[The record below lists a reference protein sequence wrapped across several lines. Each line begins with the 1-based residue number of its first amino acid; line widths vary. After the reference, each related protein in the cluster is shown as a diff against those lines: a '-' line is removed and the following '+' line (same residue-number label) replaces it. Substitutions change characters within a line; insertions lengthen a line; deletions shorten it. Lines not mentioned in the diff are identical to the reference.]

1 MFKQTL
7 FTLIALSSP
16 ILTHAGWMCDRV
28 YSENS
33 AIEELCPYQEGMAAI
48 KINDLWGFIN
58 MAGQVGIPPQFE
70 EVDFFSEGLAEVKID
85 GKWGYINAQGQLQI
99 PAKFDTVSSFS
110 QGLAAAYADD
120 KVGYLDTKGEWA
132 ITPRFRSGGPFV
144 NGVAVVY
151 EEHGH
156 SYLIDKK
163 GQVIKQFAE
172 PIEIDE
178 TPLFGAYKA
187 KITKPTLLINKDGRQ
202 LPLPEAAANVEVN
215 SAGLLKMQLN
225 PDQDPLYGMM
235 TPEGKTVIPAKFTA
249 IEDFKAGIAIAT
261 QPGPS
266 PSKGLI
272 NTQGQWVST
281 LYRKLSEI
289 APGLYLGQN
298 DASKPEAEIFNQQG
312 KTLSKIP
319 CQEVQSS
326 TYGAWHMLSGC
337 EKNWLVWPQQTV
349 TAIHHYQEPEIQV
362 SKDYL
367 LITEVAQRAESEE
380 TEDNRYTKQ
389 WQLFGQKGLQ
399 LSSESPGVKGQ
410 YDWAVLV
417 KPKGPLAE
425 SQPQG
430 LPIAI
435 LVKSYEN
442 LAIVTPELKVVGN
455 PDWRYELDAVS
466 FRDDQILDGPLS
478 IKTESGWG
486 AIDAQG
492 NWVIPPKYE
501 SLSSFRYGMAFAETL
516 ERQERIISN
525 DGSETEFPAGYQYSR
540 VAPDTLEGVDENRQ
554 PQRFHLKTQTLTPL
568 VTEAGV
574 ERSDITHAGLSP
586 AEKDQKWGFLD
597 QQGRWVVTPRYDE
610 KPEALLENQ
619 QFLGWIVGNETQIS
633 NESTRLYGWVNSEGK
648 EIIAPQFDSI
658 KKEVQTGFY
667 LISQH
672 NRHGLLD
679 AEGKTLLPPVYEG
692 IQVHGDGW
700 FSAKPSE
707 QIGTLNTRGE
717 WLVNPGPYRWYD
729 LNKRPYSKEDV
740 AGQTYLVHN
749 HGTISTKANPQPLAD
764 EKPEYW
770 WSEISGEYG
779 HEKTMFYGFDWK
791 PRLGLIAK
799 VDNQF
804 HENRV
809 VFKSDAR
816 EGFPTAFADNYGRI
830 YGPFPYTDI
839 QDFQNGRAL
848 FQQNI
853 VSKGKK
859 RSDNEVLERYGYL
872 DLNGKAVIPARYEKA
887 DSFSEDRAV
896 VLLKGNL
903 GIIDPQGQLLLHSAW
918 RCSEEPVL
926 LNGKGEVIWPADKKT
941 SCN

>member
-7 FTLIALSSP
+7 FTLIALGSP
-16 ILTHAGWMCDRV
+16 ILAHADFMCTRV

-48 KINDLWGFIN
+48 KISDAWGFIN
-58 MAGQVGIPPQFE
+58 KTGQVAIPPQFE
-70 EVDFFSEGLAEVKID
+70 EVRPFSEGLAEVKID
-85 GKWGYINAQGQLQI
+85 DKWGFINTQGQLQI
-99 PAKFDTVSSFS
+99 PAKFAEVSSFS
-110 QGLAAAYADD
+110 QGLSAAYADD

-132 ITPRFRSGGPFV
+132 ITPRFSSGGPFV

-151 EEHGH
+151 EEYRH
-156 SYLIDKK
+156 SYLIDKN
-163 GQVIKQFAE
+163 GQIIKQFAE
-172 PIEIDE
+172 PINIDE
-178 TPLFGAYKA
+178 TPWFGAYKA
-187 KITKPTLLINKDGRQ
+187 KVTKPTLLINKDGRQ
-202 LPLPEAAANVEVN
+202 LPLPETAASAEVN
-215 SAGLLKMQLN
+215 SKGLLKMQLN
-225 PDQDPLYGMM
+225 SDKHPLYGMM
-235 TPEGKTVIPAKFTA
+235 TLEGKTVIPAKFAA
-249 IEDFKAGIAIAT
+249 IEDFQSGIAIAT

-272 NTQGQWVST
+272 NTQGQWVSR
-281 LYRKLSEI
+281 LYHELSAI
-289 APGLYLGQN
+289 VPGLYVGLADN
-298 DASKPEAEIFNQQG
+298 SKPEAEIINQQG
-312 KTLSKIP
+312 KILSKTP
-319 CQEVQSS
+319 CQFLYNRS
-326 TYGAWHMLSGC
+326 YGAWDLLSGC
-337 EKNWLVWPQQTV
+337 DKHWLVSPQKTI
-349 TAIHHYQEPEIQV
+349 TAIDYQQPEIEV

-367 LITEVAQRAESEE
+367 LITEWAEKPEAE
-380 TEDNRYTKQ
+380 LNDDNRYTKQ
-389 WQLFGQKGLQ
+389 WKLFGQAGLV
-399 LSSESPGVKGQ
+399 LSSESPGIKGQ
-410 YDWAVLV
+410 YDWAALV

-425 SQPQG
+425 SQPQL

-435 LVKSYEN
+435 LVRSYEN
-442 LAIVTPELKVVGN
+442 LAIVTPELKIVGN
-455 PDWRYELDAVS
+455 PEWRYDLDAT
-466 FRDDQILDGPLS
+466 RIQDDQILDGPLS

-492 NWVIPPKYE
+492 NWVIPPKYAR
-501 SLSSFRYGMAFAETL
+501 LTHFRYGMAFADTW
-516 ERQERIISN
+516 ERQEIIISN
-525 DGSETEFPAGYQYSR
+525 DGTETEFPAGYRYSR
-540 VAPDTLEGVDENRQ
+540 VGPDTLEGYDENRQ
-554 PQRFHLKTQTLTPL
+554 PQRFHLKTKTLTPL
-568 VTEAGV
+568 VTEEGV

-633 NESTRLYGWVNSEGK
+633 TKSTRLYGWVNSEGK
-648 EIIAPQFDSI
+648 EILAPQFDSI
-658 KKEVQTGFY
+658 KKEAQTGFY

-679 AEGKTLLPPVYEG
+679 AEGKTLLPPVYER
-692 IQVHGDGW
+692 IQVHDDGW
-700 FSAKPSE
+700 FSATPSE
-707 QIGTLNTRGE
+707 QIGTLNARGE
-717 WLVNPGPYRWYD
+717 WLVKPGPYRWYD
-729 LNKRPYSKEDV
+729 LDNRPYSKEEV
-740 AGQTYLVHN
+740 AGETYLVHSN
-749 HGTISTKANPQPLAD
+749 GTISTKANPQPLAD

-791 PRLGLIAK
+791 PRVGLIAK

-809 VFKSDAR
+809 VFKSNAR
-816 EGFPTAFADNYGRI
+816 EGLPTAFADNYGRI

-848 FQQNI
+848 FQHTI

-859 RSDNEVLERYGYL
+859 RSEAEELERYGYL

-887 DSFSEDRAV
+887 DNFSEDRAV